1 MWLCPSI
8 RNYYHTSISK
18 GVVVKF
24 RFKPDDFSS
33 YEYPANERP
42 CDAFAR
48 CANELLDKAIAEAPW
63 VYANMQNEIPTNM
76 LVFSCADHTHK
87 AVLFNIEELA
97 KKDCKHEPSYT
108 LSGITQAG
116 HSSILTNVAAKI
128 VCSKCGITLKARWE
142 AAE

>member
-24 RFKPDDFSS
+24 RFKPEDFSR

-48 CANELLDKAIAEAPW
+48 CANELLDKAIAEAPV
-63 VYANMQNEIPTNM
+63 VYGSIGEYGSSWGSDSPGTFIQEH
-76 LVFSCADHTHK
+76 LTHK
-87 AVLFNIEELA
+87 AVLFNIEEIVI
-97 KKDCKHEPSYT
+97 KPPCKHEPATCTDLENGDRYFC
-108 LSGITQAG
+108 QY
-116 HSSILTNVAAKI
+116 
-128 VCSKCGITLKARWE
+128 CGIELKARWE